1 MAIHMTQGTAQTCRY
16 SAVRGIS
23 SMSVPRLA
31 APALPARMAA
41 FVSQQRMKHQRGSVV
56 TRAVETDKPKVDPA
70 KPEVAKI
77 ADSIGE
83 SSRSS
88 AF

>member
-1 MAIHMTQGTAQTCRY
+1 
-16 SAVRGIS
+16 
-23 SMSVPRLA
+23 
-31 APALPARMAA
+31 MAA

-77 ADSIGE
+77 ADSIGK
-83 SSRSS
+83 SLPFPCPLR
-88 AF
+88 